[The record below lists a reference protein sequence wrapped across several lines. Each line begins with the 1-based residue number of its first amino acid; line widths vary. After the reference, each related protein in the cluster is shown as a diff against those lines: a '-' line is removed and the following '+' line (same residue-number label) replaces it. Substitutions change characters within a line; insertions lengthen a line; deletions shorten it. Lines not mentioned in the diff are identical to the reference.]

1 MDWDRA
7 HAELV
12 LGDELGYVHF
22 WNVANE
28 RCAKCEKLQRGH
40 ATGADPAAGGAPVR
54 DLCLI
59 GSELVASQ
67 GAGVD
72 TWRVL
77 RDVKYVETRGHTG
90 AVIAL
95 VAVEPE
101 FERAVRRAP
110 VGNGARGGRAGARGG
125 GGGVD
130 GGGAD
135 ASVIYSASLDGT
147 IRAWDTYDMAC
158 LATLTE
164 SRSEISCLHHSALC
178 EFLLTG
184 HDDGTIR

>member
-1 MDWDRA
+1 MTGGLIFSMTTHASDAPPMLPRCHAARLFIRLFIRLFRCRFLSLDWDRA

-22 WNVANE
+22 GTAATE
-28 RCAKCEKLQRGH
+28 RCMKCEQLQRGH
-40 ATGADPAAGGAPVR
+40 ATGAEPAAGGGAPVR
-54 DLCLI
+54 DLCLV

-95 VAVEPE
+95 ASVEPE
-101 FERAVRRAP
+101 YERAVRRAP
-110 VGNGARGGRAGARGG
+110 AGSGGRGGRNGGRGG
-125 GGGVD
+125 GGGE

-147 IRAWDTYDMAC
+147 
-158 LATLTE
+158 
-164 SRSEISCLHHSALC
+164 
-178 EFLLTG
+178 
-184 HDDGTIR
+184 